1 MATHM
6 DVGDDRESRTG
17 PEPGNLGL
25 LVPNLNTALADQ
37 QVYLGS
43 WMEKGKRV
51 EVGIGIPGSWSECG
65 HPKVGEMLRKK
76 GPGMD
81 GLHLP
86 LRKSPLPGMQD
97 AQGQWDWALQ
107 GVSYHSSEA
116 SPGLGNPHQPHKFP
130 HRFSIQGAALRH
142 CVQPLYCHVG
152 ISELVHLGW
161 EDQLHLSRLPCS
173 TSWDRC
179 PLPGGISHLP
189 GSRIVTPR
197 RVSTGIRFMTTVPG

>member
-51 EVGIGIPGSWSECG
+51 EVGIGIPGSWSECE

-86 LRKSPLPGMQD
+86 LRKSPS
-97 AQGQWDWALQ
+97 QGCRMPKGSGTGLFREFLTILQ
-107 GVSYHSSEA
+107 KH
-116 SPGLGNPHQPHKFP
+116 HQVLATLTNLTSFLAGFP
-130 HRFSIQGAALRH
+130 FKG
-142 CVQPLYCHVG
+142 
-152 ISELVHLGW
+152 
-161 EDQLHLSRLPCS
+161 QL
-173 TSWDRC
+173 
-179 PLPGGISHLP
+179 
-189 GSRIVTPR
+189 
-197 RVSTGIRFMTTVPG
+197 